1 MGRKEIKEDFI
12 VFEILKKYNLPK
24 RGRWSKSENKQNI
37 FYYNENK
44 EILVFKLVKNSGEIF
59 RVS

>member
-1 MGRKEIKEDFI
+1 MNRKEIKEDFI

-24 RGRWSKSENKQNI
+24 RGKWSKNENKENI
-37 FYYNENK
+37 FYYNENR
-44 EILVFKLVKNSGEIF
+44 ELSVFKLVKNSGEIV